1 MEHLD
6 NYKLST
12 WNSLWKY
19 IGIPAHSK
27 YGYYYINAAFKAED
41 IRDWLLNM
49 IGMSKIRPPLYGESR
64 EDYYIRKV
72 YGSSLDCFHRPI
84 KGPAATIIKVC
95 LRNEKYVE
103 NTKQLV
109 IKPGNYKEA
118 INFGSYNYLG
128 FGGYHEKVTPQII
141 ETLKNSGSCMN
152 GFAKEIGI
160 SNEQKN
166 LEKMLAK
173 FLHKEDCVVSSMGFT
188 TNSTLIPIL
197 ISKDDLILSDSLNH
211 SSLIVGM
218 KSSKAEIRIFKHND
232 INDLKSKLEDVKKNG
247 LKNGK
252 QPSKVL
258 VIIEGL
264 YSMEGEFCKLKEII
278 LLKKAYGFYLYIDE
292 AHSIGCLGKTGRG
305 IVEQLDC
312 SFDDVDLLM
321 GTFSKSFA
329 SAGGYIAS
337 DKKTISLLRNNSYSY
352 VYGNPM
358 SPVAAQQIVSCLEII
373 NSPEGRRKIAQLRKN
388 SISLRT
394 KFIDAGC
401 HVLGDLESPVIP
413 VMVYHPAKLKDI
425 SRICLKNGVAIV
437 VVGYPACPIDACRI
451 RFCISAG
458 HTDEDIEKGF
468 QVTLDALKQTDCI
481 FQNTQQPSSVSH
493 SQKINL
499 EELENLP
506 KNPREM
512 IPLYEDSEKKYK
524 DINCE
529 LPEKVNDSQLN
540 ICNYDI
546 HNFENSEQRKEKLI
560 KIIEEYG
567 CGSCGPRNFYGG
579 TLEHVGLEEE
589 IKKIYN
595 TNEAIVISY
604 GHNLMSSVIP
614 VYAKPGNVVLV
625 DEFCN
630 YPIQLGCRL
639 GKAKVLKF
647 KHNDINDLSIKLE
660 EAKKL
665 ISSSYSLISIVTE
678 GIFQHDYSLS
688 PLKEIVNLKK
698 NFLSKNKNLNLFI
711 ILDDS
716 IGIGTIGPNLKGSIE
731 YAGLNLKDE
740 VDILC
745 GSFEFCLNSVGGFLA
760 GSITKIYKC
769 RLFAAGY
776 IFSASSPPYSCTA
789 AKDSFEQLEKKG
801 KQMKEQIDKVRKEF
815 YSMIKEVLDKV
826 EVVGDPLSS
835 CILLKCKDKNID
847 EFIEILK
854 RNGFYV
860 AKQQHLKEDWCQNDF
875 IKVNLGTWF
884 TTEKIKLFIDVIK
897 NIK

>member
-529 LPEKVNDSQLN
+529 LPEKVSDSQLN

-801 KQMKEQIDKVRKEF
+801 KQMKEQIDKVKKEF

-897 NIK
+897 KN

>member
-1 MEHLD
+1 MEQLD
-6 NYKLST
+6 DISLST
-12 WNSLWKY
+12 WGSLWKY
-19 IGIPAHSK
+19 IGIQSHSK

-41 IRDWLLNM
+41 IRDWFLNM
-49 IGMSKIRPPLYGESR
+49 VGMSKIKPPLFGESK

-84 KGPAATIIKVC
+84 KGPAANKIKVC
-95 LRNEKYVE
+95 LRKEKFVE

-109 IKPGNYKEA
+109 IKPGKYKEA

-128 FGGYHEKVTPQII
+128 FGGYDEKITPIII
-141 ETLKNSGSCMN
+141 ETLKKSGSCMK

-160 SNEQKN
+160 SDEQKK
-166 LEKMLAK
+166 LEKMLAE
-173 FLHKEDCVVSSMGFT
+173 FLHKEDCIVSPMGFT

-197 ISKDDLILSDSLNH
+197 VSKGDLILSDTLNH
-211 SSLIVGM
+211 SSLIIGM
-218 KSSKAEIRIFKHND
+218 KSSPVEIRIFKHND
-232 INDLKSKLEDVKKNG
+232 VKDLKSKLEDVKKNG
-247 LKNGK
+247 LKNGQ

-258 VIIEGL
+258 VIVEGL

-278 LLKKAYGFYLYIDE
+278 ELKKAYGFYLYIDE

-312 SFDDVDLLM
+312 SFDDVDILM

-337 DKKTISLLRNNSYSY
+337 KKEIISLLRNNSYSY
-352 VYGNPM
+352 VYGNAM
-358 SPVAAQQIVSCLEII
+358 SPVAAQQIISCLEVI
-373 NSPEGRRKIAQLRKN
+373 NSPKGRNKIAKLRKN

-413 VMVYHPAKLKDI
+413 VMIYHPAKIKDI

-437 VVGYPACPIDACRI
+437 VVGFPACPIDACRI
-451 RFCISAG
+451 RFCVSAG

-468 QVTLDALKQTDCI
+468 QVTIDALRQTDCI
-481 FQNTQQPSSVSH
+481 FQNTSQPSSIH
-493 SQKINL
+493 RPQKLSIK
-499 EELENLP
+499 ELENLP
-506 KNPREM
+506 KTPRQM
-512 IPLYEDSEKKYK
+512 APLYKDLENKYDDKNK
-524 DINCE
+524 D
-529 LPEKVNDSQLN
+529 LPEKMNDSLLN

-546 HNFENSEQRKEKLI
+546 HNFEKDEKRREKLI
-560 KIIEEYG
+560 NVLNEYG

-579 TLEHVGLEEE
+579 TLEHVSLEEE
-589 IKKIYN
+589 IKKFYN
-595 TNEAIVISY
+595 INEAITISY

-625 DEFCN
+625 DELCN

-639 GKAKVLKF
+639 GKAHVIKF
-647 KHNDINDLSIKLE
+647 KHNDINDLSSQLE
-660 EAKKL
+660 EAKKHL
-665 ISSSYSLISIVTE
+665 NSSYSLISIVTE
-678 GIFQHDYSLS
+678 GIFQNDYSLS

-698 NFLSKNKNLNLFI
+698 RFIENNRNLNLYI

-716 IGIGTIGPNLKGSIE
+716 IGIGTIGPNLKGSID
-731 YAGLNLKDE
+731 YHGLNLKDD

-760 GSITKIYKC
+760 GSMTKIYKC

-789 AKDSFEQLEKKG
+789 AKDSFEQIEKNG
-801 KQMKEQIDKVRKEF
+801 KRMKENIDIIKKEF
-815 YSMIKEVLDKV
+815 YEHIKEVNNKV
-826 EVVGDPLSS
+826 EVIGDSLSS
-835 CILLKCKDKNID
+835 CILLKCEKVDELLEQLKN
-847 EFIEILK
+847 
-854 RNGFYV
+854 NGFYAV
-860 AKQQHLKEDWCQNDF
+860 KQCHLKEDWCQNQY
-875 IKVNLGTWF
+875 IKINLGIWF
-884 TTEKIKLFIDVIK
+884 AREKIKQFIDIIK
-897 NIK
+897 NY

>member
-413 VMVYHPAKLKDI
+413 VMVYHPAKIKDI

-481 FQNTQQPSSVSH
+481 FQNTQQPSSISH

-512 IPLYEDSEKKYK
+512 IPLYEDSEKKYN

-546 HNFENSEQRKEKLI
+546 HNFENNEQRKEKLI

-789 AKDSFEQLEKKG
+789 AKDSFEQIEKKG
-801 KQMKEQIDKVRKEF
+801 KQMKEQIDKVKKEF

-897 NIK
+897 KIK

>member
-529 LPEKVNDSQLN
+529 LPEKVSDSQLN

-847 EFIEILK
+847 EFIEIIK

>member
-1 MEHLD
+1 MEHLEEIS
-6 NYKLST
+6 LST

-19 IGIPAHSK
+19 IGIQAHSK

-41 IRDWLLNM
+41 IRDWFLNM
-49 IGMSKIRPPLYGESR
+49 FGMSKIKPPLFGESK

-84 KGPAATIIKVC
+84 KGPAATKIKVC
-95 LRNEKYVE
+95 LRYEKYVE

-109 IKPGNYKEA
+109 VKPGKYKEA

-128 FGGYHEKVTPQII
+128 FGGYHEIVTPLII
-141 ETLKNSGSCMN
+141 ETLKKSGSCLN

-160 SNEQKN
+160 SDEQKK
-166 LEKMLAK
+166 LEKKLAE
-173 FLHKEDCVVSSMGFT
+173 FLHKEDCVISPMGFT

-197 ISKDDLILSDSLNH
+197 VSKGDLILSDALNH
-211 SSLIVGM
+211 SSLIIGM
-218 KSSKAEIRIFKHND
+218 KSSKAEIKIFKHND
-232 INDLKSKLEDVKKNG
+232 IYDLKAKLDEVKKNG
-247 LKNGK
+247 LKDGK
-252 QPSKVL
+252 QPSKIL
-258 VIIEGL
+258 VIVEGL

-278 LLKKAYGFYLYIDE
+278 ALKKAYGFYLYIDE

-305 IVEQLDC
+305 IVEQLGC
-312 SFDDVDLLM
+312 SFDDIDIMM

-358 SPVAAQQIVSCLEII
+358 SPVAAQQILSCLEII
-373 NSPEGRRKIAQLRKN
+373 DSPEGKRKIAQLRKN

-413 VMVYHPAKLKDI
+413 VMIYHPAKIKDI

-437 VVGYPACPIDACRI
+437 VVGFPACPIDACRI

-468 QVTLDALKQTDCI
+468 QVTIDALRQTDCI
-481 FQNTQQPSSVSH
+481 FQNTLQPSSLYKAKKVNI
-493 SQKINL
+493 KEI
-499 EELENLP
+499 ENLP

-512 IPLYEDSEKKYK
+512 APLYEDLENNYK
-524 DINCE
+524 LDEPN
-529 LPEKVNDSQLN
+529 LPERINDTQFN
-540 ICNYDI
+540 VCTYDI
-546 HNFENSEQRKEKLI
+546 HNFENDEQRNEKMLNII
-560 KIIEEYG
+560 KEYG

-579 TLEHVGLEEE
+579 TLEHVDLEEE
-589 IKKIYN
+589 IKRFYN
-595 TNEAIVISY
+595 INEAIIISY
-604 GHNLMSSVIP
+604 GHNLMSSVVP

-639 GKAKVLKF
+639 GKAKVIKY
-647 KHNDINDLSIKLE
+647 KHNDISSLSSKLE
-660 EAKKL
+660 EAKNY
-665 ISSSYSLISIVTE
+665 IASSYSLISIVTE
-678 GIFQHDYSLS
+678 GVFQHDLSLC
-688 PLKEIVNLKK
+688 PLKEIVDLKK
-698 NFLSKNKNLNLFI
+698 KFIKNNGINLYI
-711 ILDDS
+711 IVDDS
-716 IGIGTIGPNLKGSIE
+716 IGIGNIGPNLKGSLD
-731 YAGLNLKDE
+731 YAGLNLKDD
-740 VDILC
+740 VDIIC

-776 IFSASSPPYSCTA
+776 IFSASSPPYSCTG
-789 AKDSFEQLEKKG
+789 AKDSFEQIEKNGKKMKENLEKVK
-801 KQMKEQIDKVRKEF
+801 KEF
-815 YSMIKEVLDKV
+815 YEKIKEVSDKV
-826 EVVGDPLSS
+826 EIIGTEESS
-835 CILLKCKDKNID
+835 CILMKSNDNDKLIQNLKN
-847 EFIEILK
+847 
-854 RNGFYV
+854 NGFYTV
-860 AKQQHLKEDWCQNDF
+860 KQQHLKEDWCQNEY
-875 IKVNLGTWF
+875 IKINLGTLF
-884 TTEKIKLFIDVIK
+884 ISEKINQFIDVIK
-897 NIK
+897 NN

>member
-801 KQMKEQIDKVRKEF
+801 KQMKEQIDKVKKEF

>member
-801 KQMKEQIDKVRKEF
+801 KQMKEQIDKVKKEF

-847 EFIEILK
+847 EFIEIIK

>member
-1 MEHLD
+1 MEQLD
-6 NYKLST
+6 NFTLST
-12 WNSLWKY
+12 WASLWKY
-19 IGIPAHSK
+19 IGIETHSK
-27 YGYYYINAAFKAED
+27 YGYYYINAGFKAED
-41 IRDWLLNM
+41 LRDWFLYLF
-49 IGMSKIRPPLYGESR
+49 GMSKIKPPLFGESR

-84 KGPAATIIKVC
+84 KGPASTIIKVC
-95 LRNEKYVE
+95 LRKEKYIDS
-103 NTKQLV
+103 TKQLV
-109 IKPGNYKEA
+109 IIPNKFKEA

-128 FGGYHEKVTPQII
+128 FGGFHETITPKSI
-141 ETLKNSGSCMN
+141 ETLKKSGRCMN

-160 SNEQKN
+160 SDEQKK
-166 LEKMLAK
+166 LEKMLAE
-173 FLHKEDCVVSSMGFT
+173 FLHKEDCVTSPMGFT

-197 ISKDDLILSDSLNH
+197 VSKGDLILSDALNH
-211 SSLIVGM
+211 SSLIIGM

-258 VIIEGL
+258 VIVEGL
-264 YSMEGEFCKLKEII
+264 YSMEGEFCRLKEII
-278 LLKKAYGFYLYIDE
+278 LLKKIYGFYLYVDE

-312 SFDDVDLLM
+312 SFEDVDILM

-352 VYGNPM
+352 LYGNPM
-358 SPVAAQQIVSCLEII
+358 SPVAAQQIISCLEII
-373 NSPEGRRKIAQLRKN
+373 KSPEGLQKIMKLKKN

-413 VMVYHPAKLKDI
+413 VMIYHPAKIKDI

-437 VVGYPACPIDACRI
+437 VVGFPACPIDACRI
-451 RFCISAG
+451 RFCVSAG

-468 QVTLDALKQTDCI
+468 QVTIDALRQTDCI
-481 FQNTQQPSSVSH
+481 FQNASQSSNIH
-493 SQKINL
+493 HPNKLKL
-499 EELENLP
+499 EEIEKSEN
-506 KNPREM
+506 NPRIM
-512 IPLYEDSEKKYK
+512 PKLYEDKGNNYNHLQI
-524 DINCE
+524 D
-529 LPEKVNDSQLN
+529 LPEKINNSQFNL
-540 ICNYDI
+540 CSFDI
-546 HNFENSEQRKEKLI
+546 HNFENDEVRKEKLI
-560 KIIEEYG
+560 NIINEYG

-579 TLEHVGLEEE
+579 TIEHVSLEEE
-589 IKKIYN
+589 IKKFYN
-595 TNEAIVISY
+595 INEAIVISY
-604 GHNLMSSVIP
+604 GHNIMSSVIP
-614 VYAKPGNVVLV
+614 VYAKPGNVVIV

-639 GKAKVLKF
+639 GKAKVLKY
-647 KHNDINDLSIKLE
+647 KHNDINDLSCKLE
-660 EAKKL
+660 ESKSL
-665 ISSSYSLISIVTE
+665 IKSSNSLISIITE

-698 NFLSKNKNLNLFI
+698 KFIENNKNMNLYI

-716 IGIGTIGPNLKGSIE
+716 IAIGNIGPNLKGSLD
-731 YAGLNLKDE
+731 YTGLNLKD
-740 VDILC
+740 DIDIIC

-789 AKDSFEQLEKKG
+789 AKDSFEQISRKG
-801 KQMKEQIDKVRKEF
+801 RQMKESIDKIKNEF
-815 YSMIKEVLDKV
+815 YSAIKQV
-826 EVVGDPLSS
+826 ENKIEIIGDPISS
-835 CILLKCKDKNID
+835 CLLIKCQNVD
-847 EFIEILK
+847 ELINNLNK
-854 RNGFYV
+854 NGFYV
-860 AKQQHLKEDWCQNDF
+860 SKQKHLKEDWCQNEF
-875 IKVNLGTWF
+875 IKVNLGVCF
-884 TTEKIKLFIDVIK
+884 TSEKIKLFCDIIK
-897 NIK
+897 KL